1 MPADWLFT
9 SIVLAGSGL
18 ALAFGAWCLVVL
30 PRRRREA
37 RLRAVLD
44 HADQLQALLAVA
56 SRRMADWH
64 GRVGRL
70 AGDLGSNAQH
80 ALDAEPLI
88 QEARRDLL
96 QHRLWL
102 QEKGLGASIR
112 ELEDAILALSRV
124 RARLE
129 TELQALDSVGDA
141 LAQATDA
148 AQAAARREPPS
159 LRRG

>member
-1 MPADWLFT
+1 MPDWLST
-9 SIVLAGSGL
+9 SIVLAGLGL
-18 ALAFGAWCLVVL
+18 ALAFLAWRLVTV
-30 PRRRREA
+30 PRQRREA

-64 GRVGRL
+64 ARVGRL
-70 AGDLGSNAQH
+70 TGDLGSSAQR
-80 ALDAEPLI
+80 ALDAEPLV

-102 QEKGLGASIR
+102 QEKGLDASIH
-112 ELEDAILALSRV
+112 ELEHAILALSRV
-124 RARLE
+124 QARLE
-129 TELQALDSVGDA
+129 AQLQALDSAGDA

-148 AQAAARREPPS
+148 AQIAARREPPS